1 MPFPSRGETKEGH
14 DMLYEAEE
22 QLAQGVKLLNVDQNI
37 ANRLRYPRRALVVT
51 VPVRLDNGRV
61 ATYTGYRV
69 QHNITLGPGK
79 GGIRYSPTVSLEE
92 TTALAMWVT

>member
-1 MPFPSRGETKEGH
+1 MPFPSWGETKEGH
-14 DMLYEAEE
+14 AMLYEAEE
-22 QLAQGVKLLNVDQNI
+22 QLAQAVKLLNLDQNL

-51 VPVRLDNGRV
+51 VPVRLDSGNV

-79 GGIRYSPTVSLEE
+79 GGSG
-92 TTALAMWVT
+92 

>member
-1 MPFPSRGETKEGH
+1 MPFPSWGETKEGH

-22 QLAQGVKLLNVDQNI
+22 QLAQAVKLLKLDQNL

-61 ATYTGYRV
+61 ATYTGFV
-69 QHNITLGPGK
+69 
-79 GGIRYSPTVSLEE
+79 
-92 TTALAMWVT
+92 